1 MATNNSAE
9 RPRSHLLYSGLTRR
23 SLLRSGR
30 ILVPL
35 TMLDPFALLAVCR
48 SEASGTTVPQIS
60 KPAPKITQSKGA
72 HILVFDVIETMLNV
86 NSLEPHF
93 ERAFGNGS
101 ALREWFSTML
111 HYSVVVTLA
120 DAYSDF
126 GSIAK
131 ASLQIVAKSR
141 NTTISSE
148 EQTAILQ
155 GVRTLPA
162 HPEVADALKH
172 LHGAGFRL
180 FALTNSALATAK
192 AQLEHANLSQHF
204 EGVFSADAVH
214 KFKPAPE
221 VYRFVTTK
229 LGTRPEEMRLIAAHG
244 WDVLGALKVGW
255 SAAFVAR
262 PGKVLFPMGPQPDI
276 TGADLKVVA
285 EDISP
290 GR

>member
-9 RPRSHLLYSGLTRR
+9 RPQSHLLYSGLTRR

-86 NSLEPHF
+86 HSLEPHF

-131 ASLQIVAKSR
+131 ASLQMVAKSR
-141 NTTISSE
+141 NKTISSE
-148 EQTAILQ
+148 EQTAI
-155 GVRTLPA
+155 
-162 HPEVADALKH
+162 KH

-229 LGTRPEEMRLIAAHG
+229 LGTRPEDMRLIAAHG

-290 GR
+290 ER